1 MLKSSDSRILITGG
15 AGFIGSALVW
25 ELNRRGCEN
34 IVVCDRLSTDEKW
47 KNLVPLKFADY
58 IDGNDLLQAVQH
70 RARQSLGRF
79 DHVLHLG
86 ACSAT
91 TERDATTSCGTTTS
105 SPSSSASGRS
115 PIRPALSM
123 PPPPPPMA
131 MAAHG
136 MDDQDRHPQAAPAEH
151 VRLLEAPLRPPRQA
165 QGWLPKIVGLKYFN
179 VYGPNEDH
187 KADMRSLVHKA
198 CGQILATGK
207 VQLFKSHSPDYKDGE
222 QMRDFLYVKDAIRM
236 TLHLAETPSAGG
248 LFNLGSGKANTWVQ
262 LATAI
267 FAALGKRA
275 QHRVHRHA
283 GAPAARS
290 INTTPA
296 PTSPNSAP
304 PASPKKSPPHRSR
317 ARLRPR
323 LPHGRQASRGRIC
336 LTRTV
341 KLPRRSSLPHRSA
354 DFRIECIQRQP
365 WYRLVQ
371 DARGDA
377 QA

>member
-1 MLKSSDSRILITGG
+1 MKNTESRILITGG

-47 KNLVPLKFADY
+47 KNLVPLRFADY

-70 RARQSLGRF
+70 SPAKLGRF

-91 TERDATTSCGTTTS
+91 TERDADYLMRNNYEFTKQLCQWSLANQTRFVYA
-105 SPSSSASGRS
+105 SSAATYGDG
-115 PIRPALSM
+115 
-123 PPPPPPMA
+123 
-131 MAAHG
+131 AHG
-136 MDDQDRHPQAAPAEH
+136 MNDQDPDIHK
-151 VRLLEAPLRPPRQA
+151 LRPLNMYGYSKHLFDLHAKRE
-165 QGWLPKIVGLKYFN
+165 GWLPSIVGLKYFN

-207 VQLFKSHSPDYKDGE
+207 VQLFKSHRPDYKDGE

-248 LFNLGSGKANTWVQ
+248 LFNLGSGKAHTWVE

-267 FAALGKRA
+267 FTALGKAPNIEFIDMPEHLQSKYQYYTCADIAKLRA
-275 QHRVHRHA
+275 SGFTQEITALTEAVRDYVQ
-283 GAPAARS
+283 GYLVPD
-290 INTTPA
+290 
-296 PTSPNSAP
+296 
-304 PASPKKSPPHRSR
+304 K
-317 ARLRPR
+317 RL
-323 LPHGRQASRGRIC
+323 
-336 LTRTV
+336 
-341 KLPRRSSLPHRSA
+341 
-354 DFRIECIQRQP
+354 
-365 WYRLVQ
+365 
-371 DARGDA
+371 GDEMPV
-377 QA
+377 

>member
-1 MLKSSDSRILITGG
+1 MKNTDSRILVTGG

-70 RARQSLGRF
+70 SPAKLGRF

-91 TERDATTSCGTTTS
+91 TERDADYLMRNNYEFTKQLCQWSLANQS
-105 SPSSSASGRS
+105 RFVYASSAATYGDG
-115 PIRPALSM
+115 
-123 PPPPPPMA
+123 
-131 MAAHG
+131 AHG
-136 MDDQDRHPQAAPAEH
+136 MDDQMPDIHA
-151 VRLLEAPLRPPRQA
+151 LRPLNMYGYSKHLFDLHAKRE
-165 QGWLPKIVGLKYFN
+165 GWLPKIVGLKYFN

-207 VQLFKSHSPDYKDGE
+207 VQLFKSHRPDYKDGE

-248 LFNLGSGKANTWVQ
+248 LFNLGSGKAHTWVE

-267 FAALGKRA
+267 FTALGKAPNIEFIDMPEHLQSKYQYYTCADIAKLRA
-275 QHRVHRHA
+275 SGFTQEITALTEAVRDYVQ
-283 GAPAARS
+283 GYLVPD
-290 INTTPA
+290 
-296 PTSPNSAP
+296 
-304 PASPKKSPPHRSR
+304 K
-317 ARLRPR
+317 RL
-323 LPHGRQASRGRIC
+323 
-336 LTRTV
+336 
-341 KLPRRSSLPHRSA
+341 
-354 DFRIECIQRQP
+354 
-365 WYRLVQ
+365 
-371 DARGDA
+371 GDEMPV
-377 QA
+377 

>member
-1 MLKSSDSRILITGG
+1 MNNTESRILITGG

-70 RARQSLGRF
+70 APAKLGRF

-91 TERDATTSCGTTTS
+91 TERDADYLMRNNYEFTKQLCQWSLAHQTRFVYA
-105 SPSSSASGRS
+105 SSAATYGDG
-115 PIRPALSM
+115 
-123 PPPPPPMA
+123 
-131 MAAHG
+131 AHG
-136 MDDQDRHPQAAPAEH
+136 MDDQMPDIHA
-151 VRLLEAPLRPPRQA
+151 LRPLNMYGYSKHLFDLHAKRE
-165 QGWLPKIVGLKYFN
+165 GWLPKIVGLKYFN

-207 VQLFKSHSPDYKDGE
+207 VQLFKSHRPDYKDGE

-248 LFNLGSGKANTWVQ
+248 LFNLGSGKAHTWVE

-267 FAALGKRA
+267 FTALGKEPNIEFIDMPEHLQSKYQYYTCADIAKLRA
-275 QHRVHRHA
+275 SGFTQEITALTEAVRDYVQGYLVPDKRL
-283 GAPAARS
+283 GDEVAA
-290 INTTPA
+290 A
-296 PTSPNSAP
+296 
-304 PASPKKSPPHRSR
+304 
-317 ARLRPR
+317 
-323 LPHGRQASRGRIC
+323 
-336 LTRTV
+336 
-341 KLPRRSSLPHRSA
+341 
-354 DFRIECIQRQP
+354 
-365 WYRLVQ
+365 
-371 DARGDA
+371 
-377 QA
+377 

>member
-1 MLKSSDSRILITGG
+1 MNNTDSRILITGG

-70 RARQSLGRF
+70 APAKLGRF

-91 TERDATTSCGTTTS
+91 TERDADFLMRNNYEFTKQLCQWSLANQTRFVYA
-105 SPSSSASGRS
+105 SSAATYGDG
-115 PIRPALSM
+115 
-123 PPPPPPMA
+123 
-131 MAAHG
+131 AHG
-136 MDDQDRHPQAAPAEH
+136 MDDQMPDIHA
-151 VRLLEAPLRPPRQA
+151 LRPLNMYGYSKHLFDLHAKRE
-165 QGWLPKIVGLKYFN
+165 GWLPKIVGLKYFN

-207 VQLFKSHSPDYKDGE
+207 VQLFKSHRPDYKDGE

-248 LFNLGSGKANTWVQ
+248 LFNLGSGNAHTWVE

-267 FAALGKRA
+267 FTALGKEPNIEFIDMPEHLQSKYQYYTCADIAKLRA
-275 QHRVHRHA
+275 SGFTQEITALTEAVRDYVQGYLVPDKRL
-283 GAPAARS
+283 GDEAA
-290 INTTPA
+290 
-296 PTSPNSAP
+296 
-304 PASPKKSPPHRSR
+304 
-317 ARLRPR
+317 
-323 LPHGRQASRGRIC
+323 
-336 LTRTV
+336 
-341 KLPRRSSLPHRSA
+341 
-354 DFRIECIQRQP
+354 
-365 WYRLVQ
+365 
-371 DARGDA
+371 DA
-377 QA
+377 

>member
-1 MLKSSDSRILITGG
+1 MKNTESRILITGG

-58 IDGNDLLQAVQH
+58 IDGNDLLQAVLH
-70 RARQSLGRF
+70 NPGKLGHF

-91 TERDATTSCGTTTS
+91 TERDADYLMRNNYEFTKQLCQWSLANQTRFVYA
-105 SPSSSASGRS
+105 SSAATYGDG
-115 PIRPALSM
+115 
-123 PPPPPPMA
+123 
-131 MAAHG
+131 AHG
-136 MDDQDRHPQAAPAEH
+136 MDDQMPDIHA
-151 VRLLEAPLRPPRQA
+151 LRPLNMYGYSKHLFDLHARRE
-165 QGWLPKIVGLKYFN
+165 GWLPNIVGLKYFN

-207 VQLFKSHSPDYKDGE
+207 VQLFKSHRPDYKDGE

-248 LFNLGSGKANTWVQ
+248 LFNLGSGAAHTWIE

-267 FAALGKRA
+267 FTALGKEPNIEFIDMPEHLQSKYQYYTCADITKLR
-275 QHRVHRHA
+275 
-283 GAPAARS
+283 GS
-290 INTTPA
+290 GFSTEITPLA
-296 PTSPNSAP
+296 EAVRDYVQGYLVPD
-304 PASPKKSPPHRSR
+304 K
-317 ARLRPR
+317 RL
-323 LPHGRQASRGRIC
+323 
-336 LTRTV
+336 
-341 KLPRRSSLPHRSA
+341 
-354 DFRIECIQRQP
+354 
-365 WYRLVQ
+365 
-371 DARGDA
+371 GDEVV
-377 QA
+377 

>member
-1 MLKSSDSRILITGG
+1 MKNTDSRILITGG

-70 RARQSLGRF
+70 SPAKLGRF

-91 TERDATTSCGTTTS
+91 TERDADYLMRNNYEFTKQLCQWSLAHQTRFVYA
-105 SPSSSASGRS
+105 SSAATYGDG
-115 PIRPALSM
+115 
-123 PPPPPPMA
+123 
-131 MAAHG
+131 AHG
-136 MDDQDRHPQAAPAEH
+136 MDDQMPDIHA
-151 VRLLEAPLRPPRQA
+151 LRPLNMYGYSKHLFDLHAKRE
-165 QGWLPKIVGLKYFN
+165 GWLPNIVGLKYFN

-207 VQLFKSHSPDYKDGE
+207 VQLFKSHRPDYKDGE

-248 LFNLGSGKANTWVQ
+248 LFNLGSGKAHTWVE

-267 FAALGKRA
+267 FTALGKEPVIEFIDMPEHLQSKYQYYTCADITKLRA
-275 QHRVHRHA
+275 SGFTQEITALTEAVRDYVQ
-283 GAPAARS
+283 GYLVPD
-290 INTTPA
+290 
-296 PTSPNSAP
+296 
-304 PASPKKSPPHRSR
+304 K
-317 ARLRPR
+317 RL
-323 LPHGRQASRGRIC
+323 GDE
-336 LTRTV
+336 T
-341 KLPRRSSLPHRSA
+341 
-354 DFRIECIQRQP
+354 
-365 WYRLVQ
+365 LV
-371 DARGDA
+371 
-377 QA
+377 

>member
-1 MLKSSDSRILITGG
+1 MKNTESRILITGG

-58 IDGNDLLQAVQH
+58 IDGNDLLQAVLH
-70 RARQSLGRF
+70 SPAKLGQF

-91 TERDATTSCGTTTS
+91 TERDADYLMRNNYEFTKQLCQWSLANQTRFVYA
-105 SPSSSASGRS
+105 SSAATYGDG
-115 PIRPALSM
+115 
-123 PPPPPPMA
+123 
-131 MAAHG
+131 AHG
-136 MDDQDRHPQAAPAEH
+136 MDDQMPDIHA
-151 VRLLEAPLRPPRQA
+151 LRPLNMYGYSKHLFDLHARRE
-165 QGWLPKIVGLKYFN
+165 GWLPNIVGLKYFN

-207 VQLFKSHSPDYKDGE
+207 VQLFKSHRPDYKDGE

-248 LFNLGSGKANTWVQ
+248 LFNLGSGEAHTWVE

-267 FAALGKRA
+267 FTALGKEPNIEFIDM
-275 QHRVHRHA
+275 
-283 GAPAARS
+283 PAHLQSKYQYYTCAD
-290 INTTPA
+290 IT
-296 PTSPNSAP
+296 
-304 PASPKKSPPHRSR
+304 
-317 ARLRPR
+317 
-323 LPHGRQASRGRIC
+323 
-336 LTRTV
+336 
-341 KLPRRSSLPHRSA
+341 KLRSSGFTTEITPLAEAVRDYVQGYLVP
-354 DFRIECIQRQP
+354 DK
-365 WYRLVQ
+365 RL
-371 DARGDA
+371 GDE
-377 QA
+377 

>member
-1 MLKSSDSRILITGG
+1 MKNTESRILITGG

-58 IDGNDLLQAVQH
+58 IDGNDLLQAVLH
-70 RARQSLGRF
+70 SPGKLGHF

-91 TERDATTSCGTTTS
+91 TERDADYLMRNNYEFTKQLCHWSLANQTRFVYA
-105 SPSSSASGRS
+105 SSAATYGDG
-115 PIRPALSM
+115 
-123 PPPPPPMA
+123 
-131 MAAHG
+131 AHG
-136 MDDQDRHPQAAPAEH
+136 MDDQMPDIHA
-151 VRLLEAPLRPPRQA
+151 LRPLNMYGYSKHLFDLHARRE
-165 QGWLPKIVGLKYFN
+165 GWLPNIVGLKYFN

-207 VQLFKSHSPDYKDGE
+207 VQLFKSHRPDYKDGE

-248 LFNLGSGKANTWVQ
+248 LFNLGSGAAHTWIE

-267 FAALGKRA
+267 FTALGKEPNIEFIDMPELLQSKYQYYTCADITKLR
-275 QHRVHRHA
+275 
-283 GAPAARS
+283 GS
-290 INTTPA
+290 GFTTEITPLA
-296 PTSPNSAP
+296 EAVRDYVQGYLVPD
-304 PASPKKSPPHRSR
+304 K
-317 ARLRPR
+317 RL
-323 LPHGRQASRGRIC
+323 
-336 LTRTV
+336 
-341 KLPRRSSLPHRSA
+341 
-354 DFRIECIQRQP
+354 
-365 WYRLVQ
+365 
-371 DARGDA
+371 GDEVTGK
-377 QA
+377 

>member
-1 MLKSSDSRILITGG
+1 MNNTDSRILITGG

-58 IDGNDLLQAVQH
+58 IDGNDLLQALQH
-70 RARQSLGRF
+70 APAKLGRF

-91 TERDATTSCGTTTS
+91 TERDADFLMRNNYEFTKQLCQWSLANQTRFVYA
-105 SPSSSASGRS
+105 SSAATYGDG
-115 PIRPALSM
+115 
-123 PPPPPPMA
+123 
-131 MAAHG
+131 AHG
-136 MDDQDRHPQAAPAEH
+136 MDDQMPDIHA
-151 VRLLEAPLRPPRQA
+151 LRPLNMYGYSKHLFDLHAKRE
-165 QGWLPKIVGLKYFN
+165 GWLPSIVGLKYFN

-207 VQLFKSHSPDYKDGE
+207 VQLFKSHRPDYKDGE

-248 LFNLGSGKANTWVQ
+248 LFNLGSGKAHTWVE

-267 FAALGKRA
+267 FTALGKQPNIEFIDMPEHLQSKYQYYTCADIAKLRA
-275 QHRVHRHA
+275 SGFTQEITALTEAVRDYVQGYLVTDKRL
-283 GAPAARS
+283 GDEAA
-290 INTTPA
+290 
-296 PTSPNSAP
+296 SA
-304 PASPKKSPPHRSR
+304 
-317 ARLRPR
+317 
-323 LPHGRQASRGRIC
+323 
-336 LTRTV
+336 
-341 KLPRRSSLPHRSA
+341 
-354 DFRIECIQRQP
+354 
-365 WYRLVQ
+365 
-371 DARGDA
+371 
-377 QA
+377 

>member
-1 MLKSSDSRILITGG
+1 MNNTDSRILITGG

-70 RARQSLGRF
+70 APAKLGRF

-91 TERDATTSCGTTTS
+91 TERDADYLMRNNYEFTKQLCQWSLANQTRFVYA
-105 SPSSSASGRS
+105 SSAATYGDG
-115 PIRPALSM
+115 
-123 PPPPPPMA
+123 
-131 MAAHG
+131 AHG
-136 MDDQDRHPQAAPAEH
+136 MDDQMPDIHA
-151 VRLLEAPLRPPRQA
+151 LRPLNMYGYSKHLFDLHAKRE
-165 QGWLPKIVGLKYFN
+165 GWLPKIVGLKYFN

-207 VQLFKSHSPDYKDGE
+207 VQLFKSHRPDYQHGE

-236 TLHLAETPSAGG
+236 TLHLAETSSAGG
-248 LFNLGSGKANTWVQ
+248 LFNLGSGKAHTWIE

-267 FAALGKRA
+267 FTALGKEPVIEFIDMPEHLQSKYQYYTCADIAKLRA
-275 QHRVHRHA
+275 SGFTQDITALTEAVRDYVQ
-283 GAPAARS
+283 GYLVPD
-290 INTTPA
+290 
-296 PTSPNSAP
+296 
-304 PASPKKSPPHRSR
+304 K
-317 ARLRPR
+317 RL
-323 LPHGRQASRGRIC
+323 
-336 LTRTV
+336 
-341 KLPRRSSLPHRSA
+341 
-354 DFRIECIQRQP
+354 
-365 WYRLVQ
+365 
-371 DARGDA
+371 GDEN
-377 QA
+377 

>member
-1 MLKSSDSRILITGG
+1 MKNTESRILITGG

-70 RARQSLGRF
+70 SPAKLGHF

-91 TERDATTSCGTTTS
+91 TERDADYLMRNNYEFTKQLCQWSLASQTRFVYA
-105 SPSSSASGRS
+105 SSAATYGDG
-115 PIRPALSM
+115 
-123 PPPPPPMA
+123 
-131 MAAHG
+131 AHG
-136 MDDQDRHPQAAPAEH
+136 MDDQMADLHA
-151 VRLLEAPLRPPRQA
+151 LRPLNMYGYSKHLFDLHARRE
-165 QGWLPKIVGLKYFN
+165 GWLPSIVGLKYFN

-207 VQLFKSHSPDYKDGE
+207 VQLFKSHRPDYKDGE

-236 TLHLAETPSAGG
+236 TLHLAETPAAGG
-248 LFNLGSGKANTWVQ
+248 LFNLGSGVAHTWVE

-267 FAALGKRA
+267 FTALGKQPNIEFIDMPEHLQPKYQYYTCADITKLR
-275 QHRVHRHA
+275 
-283 GAPAARS
+283 GS
-290 INTTPA
+290 GFSTEITPLA
-296 PTSPNSAP
+296 EAVRDYVQEYLVPDKRLGDEGQSA
-304 PASPKKSPPHRSR
+304 
-317 ARLRPR
+317 
-323 LPHGRQASRGRIC
+323 
-336 LTRTV
+336 
-341 KLPRRSSLPHRSA
+341 
-354 DFRIECIQRQP
+354 
-365 WYRLVQ
+365 
-371 DARGDA
+371 
-377 QA
+377 

>member
-1 MLKSSDSRILITGG
+1 MKNTESRILITGG

-70 RARQSLGRF
+70 SPAKLGRF

-91 TERDATTSCGTTTS
+91 TERDADYLMRNNYEFTKQLCQWSLANQTRFVYA
-105 SPSSSASGRS
+105 SSAATYGDG
-115 PIRPALSM
+115 
-123 PPPPPPMA
+123 
-131 MAAHG
+131 AHG
-136 MDDQDRHPQAAPAEH
+136 MNDQDPDIHK
-151 VRLLEAPLRPPRQA
+151 LRPLNMYGYSKHLFDLHAKRE
-165 QGWLPKIVGLKYFN
+165 GWLPNIVGLKYFN

-207 VQLFKSHSPDYKDGE
+207 VQLFKSHRPDYKHGE

-236 TLHLAETPSAGG
+236 TLHLAETSSAGG
-248 LFNLGSGKANTWVQ
+248 LFNLGSGKAHTWIE

-267 FAALGKRA
+267 FTALGKAPNIEFIDMPEHLQSKYQYYTCADIAKLRA
-275 QHRVHRHA
+275 SGFTQDITALTEAVRDYVQ
-283 GAPAARS
+283 GYLVPD
-290 INTTPA
+290 
-296 PTSPNSAP
+296 
-304 PASPKKSPPHRSR
+304 K
-317 ARLRPR
+317 RL
-323 LPHGRQASRGRIC
+323 
-336 LTRTV
+336 
-341 KLPRRSSLPHRSA
+341 
-354 DFRIECIQRQP
+354 
-365 WYRLVQ
+365 
-371 DARGDA
+371 GDEG
-377 QA
+377 